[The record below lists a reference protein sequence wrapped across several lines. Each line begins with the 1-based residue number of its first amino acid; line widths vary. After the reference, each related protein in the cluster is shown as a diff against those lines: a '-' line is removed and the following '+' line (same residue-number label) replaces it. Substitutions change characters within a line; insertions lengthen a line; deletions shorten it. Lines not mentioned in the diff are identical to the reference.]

1 MKRKYLEE
9 ASEKGLITESQ
20 VDPLWEFLEA
30 KEARLSIHTLL
41 LYLGCGIAVLAMGQ
55 LWSDFHPQFPATIS
69 TVYMVFLF
77 ALSGFHPFF
86 LMLGALMS
94 GVLCADLQG
103 LSAPDSLPLFV
114 CSLISFGCFA
124 YKRYPPLL
132 LISSFCLYAAFVTHL
147 GDSEFRGFG
156 LALAYV
162 SSAIIVDYKRFHKAA
177 FWIYVG
183 SLPTYYSYAFDL
195 FWLPGTLKSGILGL
209 SLDFVLLA
217 IAARLNRVILAA
229 FAGFGLA
236 AFCFIRAEKL
246 FGGTIY
252 FPISLTCIGAL
263 LILAG
268 TQYRKLF
275 QQDPKTPSRES

>member
-20 VDPLWEFLEA
+20 VDPLWEFLKA

-41 LYLGCGIAVLAMGQ
+41 LYLGCGIAALAIGQ
-55 LWSDFHPQFPATIS
+55 LWSDFHGRFPVTIS
-69 TVYMVFLF
+69 TVCMVFLF
-77 ALSGFHPFF
+77 ALSRLHPVF
-86 LMLGALMS
+86 LMLGSLMS
-94 GVLCADLQG
+94 GVLCTDIQG
-103 LSAPDSLPLFV
+103 PSAPDSLPLFV

-124 YKRYPPLL
+124 YKRYSPLL
-132 LISSFCLYAAFVTHL
+132 LIASFCLYAGFVTYL
-147 GDSEFRGFG
+147 GDDQFRGIA
-156 LALAYV
+156 LALVYV
-162 SSAIIVDYKRFHKAA
+162 SSAILIDYKRFHKAA

-183 SLPTYYSYAFDL
+183 SLPTYYSYAYDL
-195 FWLPGTLKSGILGL
+195 FWYPGMLKPGILGL
-209 SLDFVLLA
+209 SFDLVLLG
-217 IAARLNRVILAA
+217 IAARLNRGILAL